1 MQTLYII
8 IACVL
13 VVVIVVLYGAYNKLK
28 GENLLTLKY
37 YKELE
42 NRAQVVEKERD
53 LLREEYAKARAQ
65 IKNLNERHENL
76 KAEQSSREEQAR
88 EQFKNLANEIL
99 AEQSQRFKST
109 NKESLDMLL
118 KPFKD
123 NITEFRTRV
132 EAIHSAENEQHGA
145 LRNELKNLM
154 ELNRRITAE
163 TTNLT
168 RALRGDSKVQGDWG
182 EMILETILESSNL
195 IKGVHYQT
203 QHSIKDETGA
213 VQRPDVVLYLP
224 EGKEIII
231 DSKVSLTAFVNYI
244 GSEDV
249 VERERYLSSHL
260 VSVRQH
266 ITELGRKEYQKL
278 VNSPDFVIMFIPNE
292 PAFLAAMQSDNSI
305 WADAY
310 NKRVIISS
318 PTNLFALLKLV
329 DDLWKRNA
337 QSKNTADIVTYGTK
351 LYDQL
356 VNFTT
361 SLEGVGAA
369 LDLAKDKYA
378 DAYKRLRTGNDNII
392 RSGERL
398 RKLGLPTKKRQ
409 SAKALEGNDE
419 EVSEPSNPIL
429 P

>member
-8 IACVL
+8 IAVAL
-13 VVVIVVLYGAYNKLK
+13 VIAIVALYGAYNKLK
-28 GENLLTLKY
+28 GENILTQKY
-37 YKELE
+37 FKELE
-42 NRAQVVEKERD
+42 GRMQAIEKERD
-53 LLREEYAKARAQ
+53 FLREECAKYRTH
-65 IKNLNERHENL
+65 IKNLNERNENL

-109 NKESLDMLL
+109 NKESLDILL

-132 EAIHSAENEQHGA
+132 EAIHSAENEQRGA

-213 VQRPDVVLYLP
+213 QQRPDVILYLP

-249 VERERYLSSHL
+249 VERERYLASHL

-292 PAFLAAMQSDNSI
+292 PAFLAALQADNTI
-305 WADAY
+305 WSDAY
-310 NKRVIISS
+310 NKKVIISS

-337 QSKNTADIVTYGTK
+337 QSKNTEEIVKNATK
-351 LYDQL
+351 LFDQL
-356 VNFTT
+356 VNFSG
-361 SLEGVGAA
+361 SLEDVGRSLDAA
-369 LDLAKDKYA
+369 RVKYD
-378 DAYKRLRTGNDNII
+378 DAFKRLHTGNDNIV
-392 RSGERL
+392 RLGEKL
-398 RKLGLPTKKRQ
+398 RKLGLPTKKQ
-409 SAKALEGNDE
+409 LSAKMLEDNQVDDDSVEDE
-419 EVSEPSNPIL
+419 A
-429 P
+429 